1 MRKFITI
8 LLFFMLPLLSEA
20 QSNWYQVSGK
30 DLSFSSV
37 IASFNATTVNGSPY
51 QVLLNGVT
59 YTFNSGQNVMF
70 AYPNNVGL
78 LTISFLSYS
87 NIRSINLISN
97 LTFDLDSLSKL
108 SNLTSFGSAAA
119 CTNTG
124 RIGNNLP
131 TTLINFSSS
140 SSSATVKGTIDS
152 LPPNMTTF
160 TFTGGP
166 VMNGTIDS
174 LPATMTSI
182 TLTTSGGIITGSFDS
197 LKSKNFT
204 SIQFYGNS
212 SIGGNV
218 NALKTIQTLVFN
230 GSPSCHVNLDSL
242 PNSLSVVEFIGN
254 VLSFTGGINNMPNS
268 MYLFEMNTNNGT
280 LDSVSLN
287 SLPPYINYFILNS
300 PVRAVSY
307 TPGRSWISNM
317 RAFNVSTLPL
327 TSTEVD
333 NLLIDLSNT
342 TWNINSTLTIT
353 GNAAPRTSVSNAA
366 VSKLQSMGVTVTTN

>member
-1 MRKFITI
+1 
-8 LLFFMLPLLSEA
+8 MLPLLSEA

-51 QVLLNGVT
+51 QVLLNGAT

-108 SNLTSFGSAAA
+108 SNLTSFTSGATCA
-119 CTNTG
+119 NTG

-160 TFTGGP
+160 SFTGGP
-166 VMNGTIDS
+166 TMNGTIDS

-182 TLTTSGGIITGSFDS
+182 VLTASGGIITGSFDS
-197 LKSKNFT
+197 LKSKNTITILELF
-204 SIQFYGNS
+204 NNN

-218 NALKTIQTLVFN
+218 NSLKIIKQLVFV
-230 GSPSCHVNLDSL
+230 GSSSCYVNLDSL
-242 PNSLSVVEFIGN
+242 PNSLDIAEFNGNAGNFIGD
-254 VLSFTGGINNMPNS
+254 INNLPPN
-268 MYLFEMNTNNGT
+268 LFLFILGNWIGT
-280 LDSVSLN
+280 LDSVALN
-287 SLPPYINYFILNS
+287 DLPSYINFFSLSS

-307 TPGRSWISNM
+307 TAGRQWVSGM
-317 RAFNVSTLPL
+317 RYFLVNTLPL
-327 TSTEVD
+327 TSAEVD

-342 TWNINSTLTIT
+342 TWLINSPLIIN
-353 GNAAPRTSVSNAA
+353 GIAAPRTSASNAA